1 MRETPSLIKLIMFHT
16 QKLFMRKTILIG
28 LFFYLPFQ
36 SMAWGL
42 LGHRIVGKIAD
53 SYLTPKARHAV
64 QQILGT
70 ESIAMASNWADFIK
84 SDPAYPYLSSW
95 HYINVPDDLSYPE
108 FQSYLKN
115 DTTVD
120 AYTKLNFIIKQL
132 KNKELRKDK
141 KLLYLRLLIHIV
153 GDVHQ
158 PMHVSRKADEG
169 GNLIKVLWFNQRTN
183 LHSVW
188 DDKLIDYQ
196 QLSYTEYARA
206 INHTTAAERRKWQ
219 RQPISEW
226 LYESY
231 TISQKLYSEI
241 TVPDQKLSY
250 RYNFD
255 HIATLNEQLLKA
267 GVRLAGLLNQIFG
280 R

>member
-1 MRETPSLIKLIMFHT
+1 MFHT
-16 QKLFMRKTILIG
+16 QKLFMRRTILIG

-53 SYLTPKARHAV
+53 SYLTPKARNAV

-70 ESIAMASNWADFIK
+70 ESIAMASNWPDFIK
-84 SDPAYPYLSSW
+84 SDPAYNYLSPW
-95 HYINVPDDLSYPE
+95 HYINVPDGLSYPE
-108 FQSYLKN
+108 FQYYLKN
-115 DTTVD
+115 DTTAD

-132 KNKELRKDK
+132 KNKVLPKDK

-196 QLSYTEYARA
+196 QLSYTEYAKA
-206 INHTTAAERRKWQ
+206 INHTTLAQRRKWQ
-219 RQPISEW
+219 QEPISEW
-226 LYESY
+226 MYESY

-241 TVPDQKLSY
+241 SVPDQKLSY

-255 HIATLNEQLLKA
+255 HIATLNEQLLKG

-280 R
+280 S

>member
-1 MRETPSLIKLIMFHT
+1 MLRT
-16 QKLFMRKTILIG
+16 QKLFMKRAVLIG

-42 LGHRIVGKIAD
+42 LGHRIVGQIAD
-53 SYLTPKARHAV
+53 SYLTPKARNAI

-70 ESIAMASNWADFIK
+70 ESIAMASNWPDFIK
-84 SDPAYPYLSSW
+84 SDPAYNYLSSW
-95 HYINVPDDLSYPE
+95 HYLNVPDSLTYPE

-115 DTTVD
+115 DTAAD

-132 KNKELRKDK
+132 KNKGLPKDK
-141 KLLYLRLLIHIV
+141 KILYLRLLIHIV
-153 GDVHQ
+153 GDIHQ
-158 PMHVSRKADEG
+158 PMHVSRKADLG
-169 GNLIKVLWFNQRTN
+169 GNLIKVLWFNQPTN

-188 DDKLIDYQ
+188 DEKLIDYQ
-196 QLSYTEYARA
+196 QLSYTEYAIT
-206 INHTTAAERRKWQ
+206 INHTTAAQRKKWQ
-219 RQPISEW
+219 QQPISEW
-226 LYESY
+226 LYGSY

-255 HIATLNEQLLKA
+255 HVATLNEQLLKG
-267 GVRLAGLLNQIFG
+267 GVRLARLLNQIFG
-280 R
+280 S